1 MYIQIFWSHMI
12 ALCEKQYWNW
22 IIPELISP
30 ISEQDQPIL
39 WNDSYKKIDLLPKE
53 VSEFNSLTQC
63 SISWANSS
71 LEGKI
76 IHERQKLLY
85 IKPMHGFRRLIKPYG
100 LLLLFFLLL
109 YLKEV
114 SEDTLNL

>member
-1 MYIQIFWSHMI
+1 MYIQIFWSHTI

-30 ISEQDQPIL
+30 ISEQDQPVL
-39 WNDSYKKIDLLPKE
+39 WNDSYKKIDSLPKE
-53 VSEFNSLTQC
+53 VSQC

-76 IHERQKLLY
+76 IRERQK
-85 IKPMHGFRRLIKPYG
+85 
-100 LLLLFFLLL
+100 FL
-109 YLKEV
+109 
-114 SEDTLNL
+114 